1 MNNMDEDVTYIGSF
15 EDAEDVKTN
24 ENKKQNNKKSN
35 FKTNKRNKNVKKF
48 ISNTKATI
56 FNKKIFC

>member
-24 ENKKQNNKKSN
+24 ENKKQNNN
-35 FKTNKRNKNVKKF
+35 D
-48 ISNTKATI
+48 
-56 FNKKIFC
+56 C

>member
-56 FNKKIFC
+56 FNKKIL